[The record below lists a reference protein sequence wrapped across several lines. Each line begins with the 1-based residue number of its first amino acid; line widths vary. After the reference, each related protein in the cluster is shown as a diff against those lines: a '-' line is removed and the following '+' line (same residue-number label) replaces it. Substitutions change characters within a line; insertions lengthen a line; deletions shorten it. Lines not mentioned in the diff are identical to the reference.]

1 MTLDTKPYGTI
12 DVAEEQRIS
21 FPSGLYGFE
30 THTDFVILDAE
41 HEPLYWLQST
51 HTADIAF
58 ILINPYILRP
68 DYVLDIP
75 AEDLMEIGSPEEPD
89 VLVFSIV
96 TIPPEGDVTANL
108 QGPLVINRKKRLGKQ
123 SISLDSRWQ
132 TKHSIVAE
140 MSRER

>member
-1 MTLDTKPYGTI
+1 M
-12 DVAEEQRIS
+12 
-21 FPSGLYGFE
+21 
-30 THTDFVILDAE
+30 
-41 HEPLYWLQST
+41 
-51 HTADIAF
+51 DIAF

-75 AEDLMEIGSPEEPD
+75 AEDLVEIGSPDEPD

-123 SISLDSRWQ
+123 SISLDTRWQ

>member
-1 MTLDTKPYGTI
+1 MTVETKAYGTI
-12 DVAEEQRIS
+12 EVADEQRLH

-30 THTDFVILDAE
+30 SYTDFVMLDAE
-41 HEPLYWLQST
+41 HEPLYWLQSIESV
-51 HTADIAF
+51 DIAF
-58 ILINPYILRP
+58 ILINPYILRS

-75 AEDLMEIGSPEEPD
+75 AEDLVELGNPAEKD

-96 TIPPEGDVTANL
+96 TIPVEGDVTANL
-108 QGPLVINRKKRLGKQ
+108 QGPLVINRKQRIGKQ
-123 SISLDSRWQ
+123 SISLDSRWK